1 MKKATQ
7 LQIKEHNRTL
17 VLRTIYDQE
26 PVSRTAIAKRTL
38 LTKTTVSE
46 VVAELIEEG
55 FAHEIGRGPSSGGP
69 RPVLLGFLPEART
82 LLGVDLA
89 NDEFRGSLMD
99 LRGNMLA
106 SESIAIENSDGA
118 AALEKVYTLID
129 RLMTHRSSPLL
140 GIGIG
145 SPGLINASEGIV
157 HNAVNL
163 DWKDLP
169 LARLLEQRYQVP
181 VYIANDTQVAA
192 MAEYSFGDHPPI
204 ENLAV
209 IKIGIGLSGGF
220 ILHGKLYHGDGHGAG
235 EIGHIVVAENG
246 IRCRCG
252 NTGCLETVVSSQA
265 MINHITAHAQ
275 QHPEYLETLNVK
287 QIDEIR
293 IRHLYQASLH
303 GDPVIAEYMKNACH
317 YLAISISNLVGI
329 LNIETVVLAGMLAKF
344 FAPYL
349 EDIAAEI
356 CRRSLSS
363 LSKNTRIMLS
373 SLGDDIVTLG
383 AGSLVLKNELELV

>member
-17 VLRTIYDQE
+17 VLRTIYDNE
-26 PVSRTAIAKRTL
+26 PVSRSAIAKRTL

-46 VVAELIEEG
+46 VVADLIEEG
-55 FAHEIGRGPSSGGP
+55 FTSEIGHGPSSGGP
-69 RPVLLGFLPEART
+69 RPVLLGFQPKART

-99 LRGNMLA
+99 LRGNILV
-106 SESIAIENSDGA
+106 SEAIPVNNSDGDS
-118 AALEKVYTLID
+118 ALEKAYSLID
-129 RLMTHRSSPLL
+129 RLKAHKTSPLL

-157 HNAVNL
+157 RNAVNL
-163 DWKDLP
+163 DWTDLP
-169 LARLLEQRYQVP
+169 LARILEQRYQIP

-192 MAEYSFGDHPPI
+192 MAEYSFGEHANT

-220 ILHGKLYHGDGHGAG
+220 IINKELYHGDGHGAG
-235 EIGHIVVAENG
+235 GIGHIVVAENG

-252 NTGCLETVVSSQA
+252 STGCLETIVSSQA
-265 MINHITAHAQ
+265 LIKHFTAYSL
-275 QHPEYLETLNVK
+275 QHPEYLKTLNVGRAE
-287 QIDEIR
+287 EIR
-293 IRHLYQASLH
+293 IRNLYQANLN
-303 GDPVIAEYMKNACH
+303 GDPVMAAYMKNASH
-317 YLAISISNLVGI
+317 YLSISISHVVGI

-349 EDIAAEI
+349 KDIAHEI
-356 CRRSLSS
+356 RQRSLSA
-363 LSKNTRIMLS
+363 LSDNTKIMLS
-373 SLGDDIVTLG
+373 NLGDDIVTLG

>member
-17 VLRTIYDQE
+17 VLRTIYNSE
-26 PVSRTAIAKRTL
+26 PVSRSAIAKRTL

-46 VVAELIEEG
+46 VVADLIEEG
-55 FAHEIGRGPSSGGP
+55 FTNEIGHGPSSGGP
-69 RPVLLGFLPEART
+69 RPVLLGFRPEART

-99 LRGNMLA
+99 LRGKILA
-106 SESIAIENSDGA
+106 SEAIPINNPDGDT
-118 AALEKVYTLID
+118 ALEKVYALID
-129 RLMTHRSSPLL
+129 KLKTHESSPLL

-157 HNAVNL
+157 RNAVNL
-163 DWKDLP
+163 DWTDLP
-169 LARLLEQRYQVP
+169 LVQLLEQRYQIP

-192 MAEYSFGDHPPI
+192 MAEYSFGDHVNI

-220 ILHGKLYHGDGHGAG
+220 IINGKLFHGDGHGAG

-246 IRCRCG
+246 PRCRCG
-252 NTGCLETVVSSQA
+252 NAGCLETVVSSQA
-265 MINHITAHAQ
+265 LLNHFTAYADR
-275 QHPEYLETLNVK
+275 HPEYLEILNVK
-287 QIDEIR
+287 QARDIR
-293 IRHLYQASLH
+293 IRHLYQACLND
-303 GDPVIAEYMKNACH
+303 DPVIADFMKNASH
-317 YLAISISNLVGI
+317 YLSISISHLVGI
-329 LNIETVVLAGMLAKF
+329 LNIETVVLAGMLSKF

-349 EDIAAEI
+349 EDIAEEV
-356 CRRSLSS
+356 RQRSLSA
-363 LSKNTRIMLS
+363 LSSKTRIVLS
-373 SLGDDIVTLG
+373 TLGEDIVTRG